1 MSDIPSEP
9 PPQDRAQPEREPELE
24 PKAKSGPEASA
35 RPAGSASAAPAVPV
49 PPGAVPPGQQ
59 PRQPQPQPPQQRAVA
74 ATGWPAGSRPPHP
87 WAPPTPPADTWLTR
101 LRPAAPA
108 PVTAP
113 TLWAVLATAVLSALL
128 LGEGI
133 GLNLM
138 IVAAPAVLAAA
149 FAARAAG
156 RRLRPWT
163 LVWAVGG
170 LALLAVPALR
180 DAGWPTFL
188 AIVTALGVT
197 ALALHGGRGWPSV
210 LFAPLGLFDS
220 LGSGTAWAWHGVRD
234 RADGSRGRWGPVVRT
249 VGVAAGLL
257 VVFGALFAG
266 ADAAF
271 ADLLG
276 SLIPDIPLEQAP
288 WRLSFFLLGLF
299 GAIAVARTA
308 AAPLRWDR
316 MAIRP
321 GRARARLEWA
331 LPLIVLNLLFAAFN
345 AVQLAVLFGGYD
357 KVLSETGLTYSAYA
371 RQGFWQL
378 LMATLLT
385 LAVIALALRWAP
397 RADAR
402 DRTLVRA
409 VLGTLC
415 VLTLV
420 VVASALRRMDLYVD
434 AYGLTRLRISVAVME
449 TWLGLVI
456 LLIMAA
462 GVFGARLLPRA
473 VAVSAAAGMLA
484 FGLAS
489 PDALVAERNIERF
502 SSSGKIDIPYLAGL
516 SADAVPALD
525 RLPEPQRSC
534 ALIGIEARLRADD
547 GSWYDT
553 SWSEARARTLLAE
566 RGTDPTPAEC
576 GTPSREDEYDPYGDG
591 DPYDDPY
598 TDPYDTP

>member
-1 MSDIPSEP
+1 MRPS
-9 PPQDRAQPEREPELE
+9 
-24 PKAKSGPEASA
+24 
-35 RPAGSASAAPAVPV
+35 APA
-49 PPGAVPPGQQ
+49 Q
-59 PRQPQPQPPQQRAVA
+59 
-74 ATGWPAGSRPPHP
+74 
-87 WAPPTPPADTWLTR
+87 
-101 LRPAAPA
+101 
-108 PVTAP
+108 VTAP
-113 TLWAVLATAVLSALL
+113 TLWAVLATALFSALL

-188 AIVTALGVT
+188 AIVSALGVT

-210 LFAPLGLFDS
+210 LLSPVGLFDS
-220 LGSGTAWAWHGVRD
+220 LGSGSAWVWRGLRD

-249 VGVAAGLL
+249 AGVAVALL
-257 VVFGALFAG
+257 IVFGALFAG

-276 SLIPDIPLEQAP
+276 ALIPDVSLEQAP
-288 WRLSFFLLGLF
+288 LRILFFAVGLF

-308 AAPLRWDR
+308 AAPLGWDR
-316 MAIRP
+316 MVIRP
-321 GRARARLEWA
+321 GKARARLEWA

-357 KVLSETGLTYSAYA
+357 KVLSETRLTYSEYA

-385 LAVIALALRWAP
+385 LVVIGLALRWAP
-397 RADAR
+397 RADSR
-402 DRTLVRA
+402 DRMLVRA

-415 VLTLV
+415 LLTLV

-434 AYGLTRLRISVAVME
+434 AYGLTRLRISVAAME
-449 TWLGLVI
+449 MWLGLVI

-462 GVFGARLLPRA
+462 GIFGARLLPRA
-473 VAVSAAAGMLA
+473 VAVSAAAGMLL
-484 FGLAS
+484 FGFAS
-489 PDALVAERNIERF
+489 PDAIVAEQNVERF
-502 SSSGKIDIPYLAGL
+502 TSSDKIDIPYLAGL

-534 ALIGIEARLRADD
+534 ALRDIETRLREDD
-547 GSWYDT
+547 DSWYAT
-553 SWSEARARTLLAE
+553 SWSEVRARTILTE
-566 RGTDPTPAEC
+566 RGTDRTPAEC
-576 GTPSREDEYDPYGDG
+576 GVPSREDEYDPYADGTWYGDS
-591 DPYDDPY
+591 
-598 TDPYDTP
+598 YDTP

>member
-1 MSDIPSEP
+1 M
-9 PPQDRAQPEREPELE
+9 
-24 PKAKSGPEASA
+24 
-35 RPAGSASAAPAVPV
+35 
-49 PPGAVPPGQQ
+49 
-59 PRQPQPQPPQQRAVA
+59 
-74 ATGWPAGSRPPHP
+74 
-87 WAPPTPPADTWLTR
+87 
-101 LRPAAPA
+101 
-108 PVTAP
+108 TAP
-113 TLWAVLATAVLSALL
+113 TLWAILATALLSALL
-128 LGEGI
+128 FGGGL
-133 GLNLM
+133 GLNLV
-138 IVAAPAVLAAA
+138 IVAVPAILAAA
-149 FAARAAG
+149 FAARAAD
-156 RRLRPWT
+156 RRIRPWT

-188 AIVTALGVT
+188 AIVSALVLT

-210 LFAPLGLFDS
+210 LFAPVGLIDS
-220 LGSGTAWAWHGVRD
+220 VGSGTTWAWRGLRE

-249 VGVAAGLL
+249 VGVAVALL

-276 SLIPDIPLEQAP
+276 SLMPDVSLEQAP
-288 WRLSFFLLGLF
+288 WRLSLFLLGLF
-299 GAIAVARTA
+299 GAISVARTA

-316 MAIRP
+316 MVIRP

-357 KVLSETGLTYSAYA
+357 KVLSETGLTYAEYA

-385 LAVIALALRWAP
+385 LAVIGLALRWAP

-409 VLGTLC
+409 VLGILC

-434 AYGLTRLRISVAVME
+434 AYGLTRLRISVAAME
-449 TWLGLVI
+449 IWLGLVI
-456 LLIMAA
+456 VLIMAA
-462 GVFGARLLPRA
+462 GIFGARLLPRA
-473 VAVSAAAGMLA
+473 LAVSAAASMLA

-489 PDALVAERNIERF
+489 PDAIVAERNLERF
-502 SSSGKIDIPYLAGL
+502 NRLGKIDVPYLAGL

-525 RLPEPQRSC
+525 RLPEPQRTC
-534 ALIGIEARLRADD
+534 ALRDIEARLGDEDD
-547 GSWYDT
+547 TPWYAT
-553 SWSEARARTLLAE
+553 SWSQARARALLAE
-566 RGTDPTPAEC
+566 RGVDRFSVDC
-576 GTPSREDEYDPYGDG
+576 GEPSREEEYDPYAKGAPHSAPHSA
-591 DPYDDPY
+591 PYDA
-598 TDPYDTP
+598 PYDAP

>member
-9 PPQDRAQPEREPELE
+9 PPQDRVEAKPAAEPQ
-24 PKAKSGPEASA
+24 SSA
-35 RPAGSASAAPAVPV
+35 GT
-49 PPGAVPPGQQ
+49 PPSGAVPTVKPQPHSPPQ
-59 PRQPQPQPPQQRAVA
+59 PRPQPQIQPQQARAVA
-74 ATGWPAGSRPPHP
+74 GAGVPGGRPAYP
-87 WAPPTPPADTWLTR
+87 WAPPVPPSEPWLNR

-113 TLWAVLATAVLSALL
+113 TLWAVLATALLSALL
-128 LGEGI
+128 LGEGL
-133 GLNLM
+133 GVNLM

-163 LVWAVGG
+163 LVWAIGG

-210 LFAPLGLFDS
+210 LLAPVGLFDS
-220 LGSGTAWAWHGVRD
+220 LGSGTAWLWHGVRD
-234 RADGSRGRWGPVVRT
+234 RADGSRGRWGPAVRT
-249 VGVAAGLL
+249 VAVAVVLL

-276 SLIPDIPLEQAP
+276 ALIPDISLEQAP
-288 WRLSFFLLGLF
+288 WRLSLFLLGLF

-316 MAIRP
+316 MAVRP
-321 GRARARLEWA
+321 GKARARLEWA

-357 KVLSETGLTYSAYA
+357 KVLRETDLTYSEYA

-385 LAVIALALRWAP
+385 LVVIGLALRWAP
-397 RADAR
+397 RSDAR
-402 DRTLVRA
+402 DHTLVRA

-415 VLTLV
+415 LLTLV

-434 AYGLTRLRISVAVME
+434 AYGLTRLRISVAAME
-449 TWLGLVI
+449 MWLGLVI

-462 GVFGARLLPRA
+462 GIFGARLLPRA
-473 VAVSAAAGMLA
+473 VAVSAAAGMLL

-489 PDALVAERNIERF
+489 PDAIVAEQNVERF
-502 SSSGKIDIPYLAGL
+502 SSSGKIDVPYLAGL

-534 ALIGIEARLRADD
+534 ALLDIEERLGEND
-547 GSWYDT
+547 GSWYAT
-553 SWSEARARTLLAE
+553 SWSEARARSILAE
-566 RGTDPTPAEC
+566 RGIDRTPAEC
-576 GTPSREDEYDPYGDG
+576 GRPSREDEYDPYADGAWYGDSYG
-591 DPYDDPY
+591 SP
-598 TDPYDTP
+598 